1 VNFLARLVSV
11 LFHPLLI
18 PTYLFGILAL
28 ALPSA
33 LAPIQP
39 SSHLTFILLIFIVT
53 FVLPLFNMVVFKFFG
68 TIDSITLLNRK
79 ERILPVTLVLVIY
92 IAITYLLYSKAQ
104 ISVED
109 NFLKLMI
116 VMDLLGLASLI
127 ATLFFKV
134 SVHSIGI
141 WGLIGITMPLTKIS
155 EVNALFY
162 ISLGL
167 IALAGVIMS
176 SRLLLGAHTSREV
189 MWGSVIG
196 LATSVTG
203 MLFLFQQ

>member
-1 VNFLARLVSV
+1 VHFLARVVSV

-18 PTYLFGILAL
+18 PTYLFVILAL

-39 SSHLTFILLIFIVT
+39 ASHFTFILLIFIVT
-53 FVLPLFNMVVFKFFG
+53 FVLPLFNVAIFKFFG
-68 TIDSITLLNRK
+68 TIESITLMDRK
-79 ERILPVTLVLVIY
+79 ERILPFTFVVIIY
-92 IAITYLLYSKAQ
+92 FAITYLLYSRTQ
-104 ISVED
+104 ISLDD
-109 NFLKLMI
+109 NFLKLMMI
-116 VMDLLGLASLI
+116 MDLLGLAALV

-162 ISLGL
+162 VSLGL
-167 IALAGVIMS
+167 IVLAGVIMS

-196 LATSVTG
+196 LATSVSG
-203 MLFLFQQ
+203 MLVLF

>member
-1 VNFLARLVSV
+1 VNFLARVVSV

-18 PTYLFGILAL
+18 PTYLFSILAL

-39 SSHLTFILLIFIVT
+39 ASHLTFILLIFIVT
-53 FVLPLFNMVVFKFFG
+53 FLLPLFNVAIFKFFG
-68 TIDSITLLNRK
+68 TIESIAMENRK
-79 ERILPVTLVLVIY
+79 ERILPFTFVLVIY
-92 IAITYLLYSKAQ
+92 VAITYLLYSKTQ
-104 ISVED
+104 ISLDD
-109 NFLKLMI
+109 NFLKLMM
-116 VMDLLGLASLI
+116 VMDLLGLASLV

-141 WGLIGITMPLTKIS
+141 WGLIGITLPLTKIS

-162 ISLGL
+162 VSMGL
-167 IALAGVIMS
+167 IVVAGVVMS
-176 SRLLLGAHTSREV
+176 SRLLLGAHNSREV

-196 LATSVTG
+196 LATSVSG
-203 MLFLFQQ
+203 MLFLF

>member
-1 VNFLARLVSV
+1 VNFLARVVSV

-18 PTYLFGILAL
+18 PTYLFVILAF

-39 SSHLTFILLIFIVT
+39 ASHSTFILLIFIVT
-53 FVLPLFNMVVFKFFG
+53 FVLPLFNVAIFKFFG
-68 TIDSITLLNRK
+68 TIESITLMDRK
-79 ERILPVTLVLVIY
+79 ERILPFTFVVIIY
-92 IAITYLLYSKAQ
+92 FAITYLLYSRTQ
-104 ISVED
+104 ISLDD
-109 NFLKLMI
+109 NFLKLMMI
-116 VMDLLGLASLI
+116 MDLLGLAALV

-141 WGLIGITMPLTKIS
+141 WGLIGVTMPLTKIS

-162 ISLGL
+162 VSLGL
-167 IALAGVIMS
+167 IVLAGVIMS

-196 LATSVTG
+196 LATSVSG
-203 MLFLFQQ
+203 MLVLF

>member
-1 VNFLARLVSV
+1 MHFLARVVSV

-18 PTYLFGILAL
+18 PTYLFVILAF

-39 SSHLTFILLIFIVT
+39 ASHSTFILLIFIVT
-53 FVLPLFNMVVFKFFG
+53 FVLPLFNVAIFKFFG
-68 TIDSITLLNRK
+68 TIESITLMDRK
-79 ERILPVTLVLVIY
+79 ERILPFTFVVIIY
-92 IAITYLLYSKAQ
+92 FAITYLLYSRTQ
-104 ISVED
+104 ISLDD
-109 NFLKLMI
+109 NFLKLMMI
-116 VMDLLGLASLI
+116 MDLLGLAALV

-134 SVHSIGI
+134 SVHSMGI
-141 WGLIGITMPLTKIS
+141 WGLIGVTMPLTKIS

-162 ISLGL
+162 VSLGL
-167 IALAGVIMS
+167 IVLAGVIMS

-196 LATSVTG
+196 LATSVSG
-203 MLFLFQQ
+203 MLVLF

>member
-1 VNFLARLVSV
+1 VNFLARVVSV

-39 SSHLTFILLIFIVT
+39 SAHLKFILMIFIVT
-53 FVLPLFNMVVFKFFG
+53 FVLPLFNVAIFKFFG
-68 TIDSITLLNRK
+68 TVDSFTLENRK
-79 ERILPVTLVLVIY
+79 ERILPFTFVLVIY

-104 ISVED
+104 ISLDD

-141 WGLIGITMPLTKIS
+141 WGLIGIMMPLTKMS

-162 ISLGL
+162 VSLGL
-167 IALAGVIMS
+167 IALAGIIMS
-176 SRLLLGAHTSREV
+176 SRLLLGAHNSREV